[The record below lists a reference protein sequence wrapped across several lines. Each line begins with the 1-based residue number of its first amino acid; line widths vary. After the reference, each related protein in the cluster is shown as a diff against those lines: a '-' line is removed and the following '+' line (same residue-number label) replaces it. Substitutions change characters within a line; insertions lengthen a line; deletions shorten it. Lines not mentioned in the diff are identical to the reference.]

1 MQRFVQGLRILWR
14 SERLL
19 RANELR
25 LVSQKVQ
32 FNALAG
38 LVALSGLIMLTLAV
52 YFALV
57 PYWGQA
63 WAALAVAGIDLV
75 LAAVLV
81 AVAQGVRPSREV
93 EMVREARDLAL
104 SDIEHQVSLADAEVK
119 ALWGE
124 VRTFVRN
131 PADVLMREAL
141 GPVLSGVVRGLKS
154 KKG

>member
-1 MQRFVQGLRILWR
+1 MQRFVQGLKILWR

-19 RANELR
+19 GANELR

-38 LVALSGLIMLTLAV
+38 LVGVSGLIMVTLAV
-52 YFALV
+52 FFALV

-63 WAALAVAGIDLV
+63 WAALAVAGIDFA

-81 AVAQGVRPSREV
+81 AVARGVRPSREV

-104 SDIEHQVSLADAEVK
+104 SDIEHQVSLADTEVK
-119 ALWGE
+119 ELLGE

-131 PADVLMREAL
+131 PADALMRQAL
-141 GPVLSGVVRGLKS
+141 GPVLSGVVRSLKS
-154 KKG
+154 RKE

>member
-1 MQRFVQGLRILWR
+1 MQRFVQGLKIFWR

-19 RANELR
+19 RSNELR

-38 LVALSGLIMLTLAV
+38 LVGLSGLIMLTLAV

-57 PYWGQA
+57 PYWGHA
-63 WAALAVAGIDLV
+63 WAALAVAGIDFA

-81 AVAQGVRPSREV
+81 AVARGVRPTREV

-104 SDIEHQVSLADAEVK
+104 SDIEHQVSLADTEVK
-119 ALWGE
+119 ELWGE

-131 PADVLMREAL
+131 PADALMRQAL
-141 GPVLSGVVRGLKS
+141 GPVLSGVVRNLKS